1 MTNEEIETRFVQ
13 LAEAVTRVANTV
25 AQVTDA
31 QLALQTLSG
40 RLAEVVLELRQEVRE
55 LRQELRELRQRQ
67 AESDQRFEVL
77 LQEIRFLI
85 RRQGEGQP

>member
-1 MTNEEIETRFVQ
+1 

-40 RLAEVVLELRQEVRE
+40 RLAEVVLELRQEVRIAAG
-55 LRQELRELRQRQ
+55 
-67 AESDQRFEVL
+67 AERIEAAA
-77 LQEIRFLI
+77 
-85 RRQGEGQP
+85 G

>member
-55 LRQELRELRQRQ
+55 LRQRQ

-85 RRQGEGQP
+85 RRQGEGQA